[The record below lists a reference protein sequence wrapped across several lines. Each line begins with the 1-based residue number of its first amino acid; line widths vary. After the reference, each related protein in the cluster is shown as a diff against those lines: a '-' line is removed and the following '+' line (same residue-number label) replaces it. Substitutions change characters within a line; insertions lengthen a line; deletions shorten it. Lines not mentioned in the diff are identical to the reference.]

1 MKYSKNILTNEV
13 YEIPKNLDDSSNID
27 TFLERNSDKKVVVVQ
42 GLGFVGAVMS
52 LVCANSIEN
61 NYAVIGIDV
70 PSENSYWKI
79 KSINDGL
86 FPLVAEDPKI
96 ETFFKQAINN
106 GNFYATYDTYA
117 YSFADV
123 VIVDINLDVQ
133 KQSLEDFSLKEF
145 SVDLSSFEK
154 AIQSIGEK
162 CNESVLILV
171 ETLCHLAHVNKL

>member
-123 VIVDINLDVQ
+123 VIVDIN
-133 KQSLEDFSLKEF
+133 
-145 SVDLSSFEK
+145 
-154 AIQSIGEK
+154 
-162 CNESVLILV
+162 
-171 ETLCHLAHVNKL
+171 